1 MSSRVREAT
10 AGQVRQS
17 AAERLHAAAIHLL
30 RGVRKVDAA
39 MGLGPAKSSAL
50 SVLVFGGPR
59 SPGELAAAEGVKPPS
74 MTRVVQ
80 ELEAEGLIRRRVD
93 ERDRRAV
100 RLEATAKA
108 DRILKEGRAR
118 RAALLADWLGQ
129 LDDGAFRRIEAAL
142 PALEDLGFRF
152 TKSVKRNPRSATR
165 RAASRPDPPASRARR
180 GPTPRAT

>member
-1 MSSRVREAT
+1 MSSRPRLRDAS
-10 AGQVRQS
+10 ARQAPARRI
-17 AAERLHAAAIHLL
+17 AAERLHSAAIHLL

-80 ELEAEGLIRRRVD
+80 ELEAEGLVRRRVN

-118 RAALLADWLGQ
+118 RAALLAEWLGQ
-129 LDDGAFRRIEAAL
+129 LDDRAFAKIEAAL
-142 PALEDLGFRF
+142 PVLEGML
-152 TKSVKRNPRSATR
+152 
-165 RAASRPDPPASRARR
+165 SRKN
-180 GPTPRAT
+180 

>member
-1 MSSRVREAT
+1 MSSARLRNAA
-10 AGQVRQS
+10 AGQARL
-17 AAERLHAAAIHLL
+17 AAADRLHSAAIHLL

-80 ELEAEGLIRRRVD
+80 ELEAEGLVRRRVND
-93 ERDRRAV
+93 RDRRAV

-108 DRILKEGRAR
+108 NRILKEGRAR
-118 RAALLADWLGQ
+118 RAALLAGWLAQ
-129 LDDGAFRRIEAAL
+129 LDNRAFAKVEAVL
-142 PALEDLGFRF
+142 PVLEAMTSRTFRSSKF
-152 TKSVKRNPRSATR
+152 EVRS
-165 RAASRPDPPASRARR
+165 SKLLSS
-180 GPTPRAT
+180 